1 MDSHLKP
8 ENSRPINISKLLPF
22 IAFWEPSFK
31 SINSLFLYFIT
42 YRKKPCIILIMQLK
56 KDSNFI
62 SISLTRSTKESL
74 DIFLLENEIKENI
87 QQQPRL
93 VLQKQS
99 LEVFSKKLF
108 LNISQYSQENI
119 CAGVSF

>member
-1 MDSHLKP
+1 
-8 ENSRPINISKLLPF
+8 
-22 IAFWEPSFK
+22 
-31 SINSLFLYFIT
+31 
-42 YRKKPCIILIMQLK
+42 MQLK

-74 DIFLLENEIKENI
+74 DIFLLEDEIKENI
-87 QQQPRL
+87 QQQPKP

-108 LNISQYSQENI
+108 SNISQYSQENI
-119 CAGVSF
+119 SVGVSF

>member
-1 MDSHLKP
+1 
-8 ENSRPINISKLLPF
+8 
-22 IAFWEPSFK
+22 
-31 SINSLFLYFIT
+31 
-42 YRKKPCIILIMQLK
+42 MQLK